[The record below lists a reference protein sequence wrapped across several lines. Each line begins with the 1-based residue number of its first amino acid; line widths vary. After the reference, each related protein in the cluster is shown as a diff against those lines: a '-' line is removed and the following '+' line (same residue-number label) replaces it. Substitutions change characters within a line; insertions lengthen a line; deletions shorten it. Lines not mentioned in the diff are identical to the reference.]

1 MSFRDGSHL
10 RSLVTGLMVL
20 LAGLPLGLVAGAAGS
35 KSRSNDKEASQITV
49 RTKESIPPP
58 ASPLSQHIR

>member
-20 LAGLPLGLVAGAAGS
+20 LAGLPLGLVAGGAGS
-35 KSRSNDKEASQITV
+35 KSRSNDKEASQIAV